1 MLTAPLLPTT
11 LTPPSLAPL
20 STPNTSPSTSL
31 SLLKDPPAAQSI
43 VVPSYA
49 AGTVFAASGLAKSR
63 TLSYT
68 RSLENILYRNI
79 TLTSKTN
86 SLRLIVSVL
95 ELLFAFKNA
104 FKRYGIPILES
115 GIHLIGSTATAIILE
130 QENVGNG
137 TAGASGSAGMPN
149 LNPDVINDLDFV
161 FKLQNAEKFSDILQI
176 QEFALCSLLKT
187 KRNIVISPYDCY
199 TMFFHSAFC
208 MDHNEDKWSL
218 ISLGSPET
226 TVDIKVVY
234 SCSRMYAFSI
244 DSFEIE
250 LDALLNSAKKITQRK
265 YKQPVRLDSSVPVK
279 VHSNYPNFEEAL
291 FHLRHRLIMTDN
303 FANIHHGLFRY
314 CLELARGYRPLDPN
328 LGEWDLVKHF
338 WEEFGQVDVSVVTKS
353 LAKFVAKH
361 RKHWFCILTQM
372 HYVIS
377 RFSQYHQRSFEVME
391 AIFKLMFRKT

>member
-1 MLTAPLLPTT
+1 
-11 LTPPSLAPL
+11 
-20 STPNTSPSTSL
+20 
-31 SLLKDPPAAQSI
+31 
-43 VVPSYA
+43 V
-49 AGTVFAASGLAKSR
+49 ASGLVLSR

-130 QENVGNG
+130 QENVGS
-137 TAGASGSAGMPN
+137 TAGGSGSSPGVPI

-250 LDALLNSAKKITQRK
+250 LDALLNSAKKLLKENT
-265 YKQPVRLDSSVPVK
+265 
-279 VHSNYPNFEEAL
+279 NN
-291 FHLRHRLIMTDN
+291 
-303 FANIHHGLFRY
+303 
-314 CLELARGYRPLDPN
+314 
-328 LGEWDLVKHF
+328 
-338 WEEFGQVDVSVVTKS
+338 
-353 LAKFVAKH
+353 
-361 RKHWFCILTQM
+361 
-372 HYVIS
+372 
-377 RFSQYHQRSFEVME
+377 QY
-391 AIFKLMFRKT
+391 A